1 MEPPTK
7 KRRHGSSSHKD
18 AQDEEDDDEL
28 SSHPQELKIRR
39 DPDIQFALKRANA
52 NQKLHATMAHIIE
65 KYSRDFE
72 GIGDEIDMATG
83 EIVVNN
89 GHLHNMRD
97 EGDVEGLWVEGDSN
111 IDEDE
116 GILLEDLT
124 DEYSDNEAPV
134 TEIRDSQTE
143 NESSQEARTKE
154 KDDKADRPGGEKEPD
169 GTLGNA
175 SHIASSQD
183 EPSRD
188 KSTAPPFDL
197 PHDEPR
203 SSPSPFGPG
212 PSFSYGMPPPGF
224 GPWGMM
230 PGFPMHAWGRDDIP
244 PYFNMPPSMPGPWYN
259 GGRYDFPSNNGQSSI
274 WGRNWARKT
283 KPAGSM
289 KGSFKKAS
297 KRHSSDVPVE
307 SGTEAVDDGHEPS
320 SRFTGE
326 KTPRQEPSLSDRTIN
341 ASDEEDDFLCSGTTE
356 STPIVRSSPV
366 PSKGKSPARRRS
378 VQPLS
383 QMPLEET
390 NANATK
396 VSPPPNEKDDSGRR
410 RSGRAR
416 RQTEYMGKISW
427 EDAREMNKSGNT
439 VSVKIHRVDP
449 AIREEYQSIDLSS
462 EDSEGEEPS
471 SSEQTQNNQPSTETR
486 SPGPAF
492 SKTVVPDSQD
502 TATPFNSS
510 APKAS
515 QSKEK
520 TREPSPF
527 IPNTIS
533 TMELSDDEAPLVL
546 SRIRIPK
553 QQTIAPKVL
562 SPASDVPPRHRER
575 TTEPISAIDI
585 APKAGRKSAHD
596 AKNNADV
603 VEDAVQP
610 LKRKPRRPKGSVNTT
625 KTTSPHASVAGP
637 VEEVERP
644 LPAPTTVPTTGDLS
658 QPPKRKRGR
667 PRKSEVVAPI
677 ARSEAKDHTHE
688 LIYNDRD
695 APEDSEH
702 EAADKIPEN
711 KDSQVSHRLS
721 HEIRWL
727 LKTKPKTSASDRI
740 QGPSSNKYV
749 RPRRS
754 RELLE
759 QPEDNIAESG
769 DAAPEAMEVIE
780 GIEDGTNE
788 QQELEGSQSPV
799 QEDDTTMEDAPV
811 YREISPESAQ
821 DNPTLPSSPVSLAL
835 DNGVTDD
842 GNESAEV
849 NSHTVH
855 LYSDDEDTR
864 DQESLPTL
872 PEDAPVQEA
881 STPRKPKDKRN
892 SLLEPPSSSQK
903 PHTPRHRSIRTK
915 RAPSSRRS
923 LLSFVS
929 DSDSDPEGNRDELTR
944 KIKTQSKSTSA
955 RPSSKKVWKSTTLTR
970 DTHRTP
976 SRRRVHDMSSPVGT
990 VKTPGGTVRVCGVDG
1005 YHCGRDYCF
1014 TCI

>member
-28 SSHPQELKIRR
+28 ASHPQELKIRR

-89 GHLHNMRD
+89 GHLSNMRD

-124 DEYSDNEAPV
+124 DEYSDNEGRV

-143 NESSQEARTKE
+143 NESSEEARTKD
-154 KDDKADRPGGEKEPD
+154 KDNKADQPGGNKRADEP
-169 GTLGNA
+169 LRNA
-175 SHIASSQD
+175 SNIASSQD
-183 EPSRD
+183 EPPQD
-188 KSTAPPFDL
+188 KSAASSFDL
-197 PHDEPR
+197 PHDDPR

-230 PGFPMHAWGRDDIP
+230 PGFAMQAWGRDDIP
-244 PYFNMPPSMPGPWYN
+244 PYFNMPPSMPGPWYS
-259 GGRYDFPSNNGQSSI
+259 GGKYEFPSNNGQSSI

-283 KPAGSM
+283 KRVGSM
-289 KGSFKKAS
+289 KSLFKKAS
-297 KRHSSDVPVE
+297 ERQSSDIPVE
-307 SGTEAVDDGHEPS
+307 GGTEAVDDDHEPG
-320 SRFTGE
+320 SRSTGE
-326 KTPRQEPSLSDRTIN
+326 KTPRQEPPLSDRTID

-356 STPIVRSSPV
+356 SVPVVRSSPA
-366 PSKGKSPARRRS
+366 PSNQKGPARRRR
-378 VQPLS
+378 VQHPP

-390 NANATK
+390 DANAAS
-396 VSPPPNEKDDSGRR
+396 VSPPSDEKDDSGCR

-427 EDAREMNKSGNT
+427 EDARERKRSGNI

-449 AIREEYQSIDLSS
+449 SIREEYQSIDSSS
-462 EDSEGEEPS
+462 EDNEGEEPS
-471 SSEQTQNNQPSTETR
+471 SSEQKQNNLPSTETR
-486 SPGPAF
+486 GTEPAA
-492 SKTVVPDSQD
+492 SKMVIPDSQD

-510 APKAS
+510 APQAS
-515 QSKEK
+515 QSKEE

-527 IPNTIS
+527 ISNTIS

-546 SRIRIPK
+546 SRIRVLK
-553 QQTIAPKVL
+553 QQTIAPKEL
-562 SPASDVPPRHRER
+562 SPTSDVPPKHRER
-575 TTEPISAIDI
+575 TAEPITAIDT
-585 APKAGRKSAHD
+585 ALNAGRKSAHD
-596 AKNNADV
+596 ARTSANV

-625 KTTSPHASVAGP
+625 KITPPHASVAVP
-637 VEEVERP
+637 VKEVEP
-644 LPAPTTVPTTGDLS
+644 PSPAPTTVPTTGDLS

-667 PRKSEVVAPI
+667 PRKSEVVTSV
-677 ARSEAKDHTHE
+677 ARSEAKDHTQE
-688 LIYNDRD
+688 LIHVDD
-695 APEDSEH
+695 DVPKDFQQ
-702 EAADKIPEN
+702 EAAGEIPEN
-711 KDSQVSHRLS
+711 KDSQASHRLS

-727 LKTKPKTSASDRI
+727 LKTKPKNSASDTI
-740 QGPSSNKYV
+740 QGPSSDEHV

-754 RELLE
+754 RQSLE
-759 QPEDNIAESG
+759 QSEDNMTESE
-769 DAAPEAMEVIE
+769 DVAPEAMEAIEDIE
-780 GIEDGTNE
+780 GGTQE
-788 QQELEGSQSPV
+788 QRESEKPQSPI
-799 QEDDTTMEDAPV
+799 QEDDTIMEEAPA
-811 YREISPESAQ
+811 YRGISPESAQ
-821 DNPTLPSSPVSLAL
+821 GNPTLPSSPVSLAL
-835 DNGVTDD
+835 DNGITDD
-842 GNESAEV
+842 GNESAEG
-849 NSHTVH
+849 NTHTVH
-855 LYSDDEDTR
+855 LNSDDEDTR
-864 DQESLPTL
+864 DQEPLPTL
-872 PEDAPVQEA
+872 PEEAPVQGT

-929 DSDSDPEGNRDELTR
+929 DSDSDPEGSRDELTR
-944 KIKTQSKSTSA
+944 RIKSHSKSTSA
-955 RPSSKKVWKSTTLTR
+955 RPSSKKGWRSTALTR
-970 DTHRTP
+970 EIHRTP
-976 SRRRVHDMSSPVGT
+976 SKRRVHDMSSPVGT
-990 VKTPGGTVRVCGVDG
+990 VKTPGGTVRICGVDG

>member
-89 GHLHNMRD
+89 GHLSNMRD

-111 IDEDE
+111 IDEGE

-134 TEIRDSQTE
+134 TEICDSQTE

-154 KDDKADRPGGEKEPD
+154 KDDKADQPGGEKEPD

-175 SHIASSQD
+175 SHIASSQN

-188 KSTAPPFDL
+188 KSTAPPFDP

-203 SSPSPFGPG
+203 SSSSPFGPG
-212 PSFSYGMPPPGF
+212 HSFSYGMPPPGF
-224 GPWGMM
+224 GPWGMI
-230 PGFPMHAWGRDDIP
+230 PGFPMQAWSRDDIP

-283 KPAGSM
+283 KPVGSM

-297 KRHSSDVPVE
+297 KKHSSDLE
-307 SGTEAVDDGHEPS
+307 SGTEAVNDGHGPI
-320 SRFTGE
+320 SRSIGE
-326 KTPRQEPSLSDRTIN
+326 KTPRQEPLLSDRTIN

-366 PSKGKSPARRRS
+366 PSKGKGPTRRRS
-378 VQPLS
+378 VQSRS
-383 QMPLEET
+383 QIPLEET
-390 NANATK
+390 NSNATR
-396 VSPPPNEKDDSGRR
+396 VSPPSNEKDDSGRR

-439 VSVKIHRVDP
+439 MSVKIHGVDP
-449 AIREEYQSIDLSS
+449 SIREEYQSVDLSS
-462 EDSEGEEPS
+462 EDSEEEEPS
-471 SSEQTQNNQPSTETR
+471 SSKQTQNNQPSTETR

-510 APKAS
+510 APEAS

-546 SRIRIPK
+546 SRIRVLK
-553 QQTIAPKVL
+553 QQTTAAKIL
-562 SPASDVPPRHRER
+562 SPASDVPPRHRDR
-575 TTEPISAIDI
+575 TAEPITAIDT
-585 APKAGRKSAHD
+585 AMKAGRKSA
-596 AKNNADV
+596 DV
-603 VEDAVQP
+603 VENAVQP

-625 KTTSPHASVAGP
+625 KTTSPLASVAVP

-644 LPAPTTVPTTGDLS
+644 SPASTTVPTAGDLS

-667 PRKSEVVAPI
+667 PRKSEVVATI

-695 APEDSEH
+695 VAEDSEH

-727 LKTKPKTSASDRI
+727 LKTKPKNSASDRI
-740 QGPSSNKYV
+740 QGPSSDEHV

-754 RELLE
+754 RESLE
-759 QPEDNIAESG
+759 QSEDSIAESE
-769 DAAPEAMEVIE
+769 DAAPEAMEAIE
-780 GIEDGTNE
+780 DIEDGTEE
-788 QQELEGSQSPV
+788 QQESGKPQSAM
-799 QEDDTTMEDAPV
+799 QEDDTTMEEAPA
-811 YREISPESAQ
+811 YHEISPESTQ
-821 DNPTLPSSPVSLAL
+821 GNQTLPSSPVALAL
-835 DNGVTDD
+835 DNGVADD
-842 GNESAEV
+842 GNDSAEI

-855 LYSDDEDTR
+855 SNSDDEDTR
-864 DQESLPTL
+864 NQEPLPTL
-872 PEDAPVQEA
+872 PEDAPVQEI

-929 DSDSDPEGNRDELTR
+929 DSDSDPEGTRDELTR
-944 KIKTQSKSTSA
+944 KIKSHSKSTSA
-955 RPSSKKVWKSTTLTR
+955 RPSSKKVWRSTTLTR
-970 DTHRTP
+970 DIHRTP
-976 SRRRVHDMSSPVGT
+976 SRKRVHDVSSPVGT
-990 VKTPGGTVRVCGVDG
+990 VKTPGGTVRICGVDG

>member
-28 SSHPQELKIRR
+28 ASHPQELKIRR

-116 GILLEDLT
+116 GIRLEDLT
-124 DEYSDNEAPV
+124 DEYSDNEEPV

-143 NESSQEARTKE
+143 NESSQEPRTKE
-154 KDDKADRPGGEKEPD
+154 KDNKANQPGGNE
-169 GTLGNA
+169 GTDETLRNA
-175 SHIASSQD
+175 SNIANSQD
-183 EPSRD
+183 EPPQG
-188 KSTAPPFDL
+188 KGTASPLDL
-197 PHDEPR
+197 PYDDPR

-230 PGFPMHAWGRDDIP
+230 PGFPMQAWGRDDIP

-259 GGRYDFPSNNGQSSI
+259 GGKYEFPSNNGQSSI

-283 KPAGSM
+283 KRVGSM

-297 KRHSSDVPVE
+297 ERQSSGIPVE
-307 SGTEAVDDGHEPS
+307 GGTEVVDDGHETG
-320 SRFTGE
+320 SRSTGE
-326 KTPRQEPSLSDRTIN
+326 KTPRQEPPLSDRTID
-341 ASDEEDDFLCSGTTE
+341 ASDEEDDFLCSGATE
-356 STPIVRSSPV
+356 SVPVVRSSPA
-366 PSKGKSPARRRS
+366 PSNQKGPARRRS
-378 VQPLS
+378 VQRLS

-390 NANATK
+390 DANAAR
-396 VSPPPNEKDDSGRR
+396 VSPPSDEKDDSGRR

-427 EDAREMNKSGNT
+427 EDAREWKKSGNI

-449 AIREEYQSIDLSS
+449 SIREEYQSIDPSS

-471 SSEQTQNNQPSTETR
+471 SSEQTQSNLPSTETR
-486 SPGPAF
+486 GTEPAA
-492 SKTVVPDSQD
+492 SKMVIPDSQD
-502 TATPFNSS
+502 MATPFNSS
-510 APKAS
+510 APQAS

-527 IPNTIS
+527 ISNTIS

-546 SRIRIPK
+546 SRIRLPK
-553 QQTIAPKVL
+553 QQTIAPKVS
-562 SPASDVPPRHRER
+562 SPASDVPPRHRDR
-575 TTEPISAIDI
+575 TAEPITAIDT
-585 APKAGRKSAHD
+585 ALKAGRESAHD
-596 AKNNADV
+596 ARNSADV

-625 KTTSPHASVAGP
+625 KITPPYASVAVP
-637 VEEVERP
+637 VKEVEP
-644 LPAPTTVPTTGDLS
+644 SSPAPTTVPTTGDLS
-658 QPPKRKRGR
+658 HPPKRKRGR
-667 PRKSEVVAPI
+667 PRKSEVVTPI
-677 ARSEAKDHTHE
+677 ARSEAKDHIHE
-688 LIYNDRD
+688 LIHVDD
-695 APEDSEH
+695 DVSKDSQQ
-702 EAADKIPEN
+702 EAAGEIPEN

-727 LKTKPKTSASDRI
+727 LKTKPKNSVSDRI
-740 QGPSSNKYV
+740 QGPSFEEHV
-749 RPRRS
+749 QPRRS
-754 RELLE
+754 RESLE
-759 QPEDNIAESG
+759 QSEDNMAESE
-769 DAAPEAMEVIE
+769 DAVPEAMEAIE
-780 GIEDGTNE
+780 DMEDGTKE
-788 QQELEGSQSPV
+788 QQEPERPQSSI
-799 QEDDTTMEDAPV
+799 QEDDTIMDDAPA
-811 YREISPESAQ
+811 YRESSPESAHSNQ
-821 DNPTLPSSPVSLAL
+821 TLPSSPVSLAL
-835 DNGVTDD
+835 DNRVADDNGSTD
-842 GNESAEV
+842 G

-855 LYSDDEDTR
+855 LDIDDEDTR
-864 DQESLPTL
+864 DQEPLPTL
-872 PEDAPVQEA
+872 PEEAPVQEA
-881 STPRKPKDKRN
+881 STPRKPKDIRN
-892 SLLEPPSSSQK
+892 PLLEPPSSSQK

-929 DSDSDPEGNRDELTR
+929 DSDSDPEGSRDELTR
-944 KIKTQSKSTSA
+944 RIKSHSKSTSA
-955 RPSSKKVWKSTTLTR
+955 RPSSKKVWRSTTLTR
-970 DTHRTP
+970 EIHRTP
-976 SRRRVHDMSSPVGT
+976 SKRRVHDMSSPVGT
-990 VKTPGGTVRVCGVDG
+990 VKTPGGTVRICGVDG

>member
-124 DEYSDNEAPV
+124 DEYSDNETPI

-154 KDDKADRPGGEKEPD
+154 KDDKAGQPGGNEGADEAM
-169 GTLGNA
+169 GNA
-175 SHIASSQD
+175 PNIASSQD
-183 EPSRD
+183 EPPQD
-188 KSTAPPFDL
+188 KITASPFDL
-197 PHDEPR
+197 PHDDAR

-212 PSFSYGMPPPGF
+212 PSLSYGMPPPGF

-230 PGFPMHAWGRDDIP
+230 PGFPMQAWGRDDIP

-283 KPAGSM
+283 KPVGSM

-297 KRHSSDVPVE
+297 KKHSSDVPIE
-307 SGTEAVDDGHEPS
+307 SETEAADDGHEPN
-320 SRFTGE
+320 SRSMGE
-326 KTPRQEPSLSDRTIN
+326 KTPRQELPLSDRTIN
-341 ASDEEDDFLCSGTTE
+341 ASDEEDDFLCSVTTE
-356 STPIVRSSPV
+356 STPIVRSSLV
-366 PSKGKSPARRRS
+366 PSKGKGPARRRS

-383 QMPLEET
+383 QISLEET
-390 NANATK
+390 NTNPTR
-396 VSPPPNEKDDSGRR
+396 VSSPPKEKDDSGRR

-427 EDAREMNKSGNT
+427 EDAREMSKSGNT

-449 AIREEYQSIDLSS
+449 SIREEYQSVDLSS
-462 EDSEGEEPS
+462 EDSEGEEPP

-486 SPGPAF
+486 GLEPAF
-492 SKTVVPDSQD
+492 SKMVVPDSQD

-510 APKAS
+510 APEAS
-515 QSKEK
+515 QSNEK
-520 TREPSPF
+520 TKELSPF

-546 SRIRIPK
+546 SRIRVPK
-553 QQTIAPKVL
+553 QQTTAPKIFSL
-562 SPASDVPPRHRER
+562 ASDVPPRHHDR
-575 TTEPISAIDI
+575 TAEPITAIDT
-585 APKAGRKSAHD
+585 AMKDGRKS
-596 AKNNADV
+596 ADV

-610 LKRKPRRPKGSVNTT
+610 LKRKPRRPKGSANTT
-625 KTTSPHASVAGP
+625 KTTPTHVSLAVPAEK
-637 VEEVERP
+637 VEP
-644 LPAPTTVPTTGDLS
+644 PSPAPTTVPTNGDLS

-711 KDSQVSHRLS
+711 KDSQVSHRLA

-727 LKTKPKTSASDRI
+727 LKTKPKNSASDRI
-740 QGPSSNKYV
+740 QCPSSDEHV

-754 RELLE
+754 RESLE
-759 QPEDNIAESG
+759 QSEDNIAESE
-769 DAAPEAMEVIE
+769 DDAPEAMEVIE
-780 GIEDGTNE
+780 DIDHGTEE
-788 QQELEGSQSPV
+788 QREPEKPESPI
-799 QEDDTTMEDAPV
+799 QEDDTIMEEAPA
-811 YREISPESAQ
+811 YREISPENAQ
-821 DNPTLPSSPVSLAL
+821 GNQTLPSSPVSLAL
-835 DNGVTDD
+835 ENRVADD

-849 NSHTVH
+849 NSHAVQLT
-855 LYSDDEDTR
+855 SDDEDTR
-864 DQESLPTL
+864 DQEPLPTL
-872 PEDAPVQEA
+872 PEDTSVQET
-881 STPRKPKDKRN
+881 STPRKPKDTRK

-929 DSDSDPEGNRDELTR
+929 DSDSDPEGTRDELTR
-944 KIKTQSKSTSA
+944 KIKSHSKSTSA
-955 RPSSKKVWKSTTLTR
+955 RPSSKKVWRSTTLTR
-970 DTHRTP
+970 DIHRTP
-976 SRRRVHDMSSPVGT
+976 SRRRVHDVSSPVGT
-990 VKTPGGTVRVCGVDG
+990 VKTPGGTVRLHGNTRG
-1005 YHCGRDYCF
+1005 GF
-1014 TCI
+1014 AM